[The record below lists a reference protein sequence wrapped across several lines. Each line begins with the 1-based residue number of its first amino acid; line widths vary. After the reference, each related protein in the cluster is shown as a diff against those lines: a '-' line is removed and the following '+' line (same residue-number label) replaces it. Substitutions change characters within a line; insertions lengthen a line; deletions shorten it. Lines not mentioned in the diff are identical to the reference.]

1 MKRRA
6 CDAEERGGFG
16 KDVRKEN
23 VMEVN
28 GLLAVHGGAEKL
40 FCFQRRGGQKGLRKE
55 ASQVED
61 RLSLNLRDLLRYRE
75 RRVAPLHEEEEEEE
89 EVTNIFSRKKMLS
102 WLSRLQMGFNLL
114 IQGVGDPKPLM
125 QRFAALLVNKE
136 DVFELDCA
144 ASSRPIASLLDVIV
158 RELLKRDPATIRA
171 KPLSLVDYTEEVTRT
186 SIAFMITYESLV
198 HCPLNRSHQSALPTQ
213 RRHHESVYTP
223 F

>member
-23 VMEVN
+23 VTEVN

-40 FCFQRRGGQKGLRKE
+40 FSFQRRGGQKGLRKE
-55 ASQVED
+55 GSQVED

-75 RRVAPLHEEEEEEE
+75 RSVAPLHEEEE
-89 EVTNIFSRKKMLS
+89 VTNILSRKTMLS